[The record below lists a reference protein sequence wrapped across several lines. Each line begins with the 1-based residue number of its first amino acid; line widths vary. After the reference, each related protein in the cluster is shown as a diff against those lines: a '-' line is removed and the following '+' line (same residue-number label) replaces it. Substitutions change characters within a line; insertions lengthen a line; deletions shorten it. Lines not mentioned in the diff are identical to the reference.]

1 MSNIKKIS
9 VGQDSLVSYVE
20 ITLNSNGKWTSEYTL
35 DEIKTLYES
44 GSEIILVLQD
54 GETVHCSEIYFQ
66 WESIVRWVYQMQE

>member
-20 ITLNSNGKWTSEYTL
+20 IILNSNGTWTSEYTL
-35 DEIKTLYES
+35 NEIKTLYES
-44 GSEIILVLQD
+44 GSEIILVLQG

-66 WESIVRWVYQMQE
+66 

>member
-20 ITLNSNGKWTSEYTL
+20 ITLNSNRKWTSEYTL

-44 GSEIILVLQD
+44 GSEIILILQN
-54 GETVHCSEIYFQ
+54 GVTVHCSEIYFQ
-66 WESIVRWVYQMQE
+66 

>member
-1 MSNIKKIS
+1 MSNIKKIA

-20 ITLNSNGKWTSEYTL
+20 ITLNSNGTWTSEYTL

-54 GETVHCSEIYFQ
+54 GVTVHCSEIYFQ
-66 WESIVRWVYQMQE
+66 EESITQ

>member
-20 ITLNSNGKWTSEYTL
+20 INLNNNGKWTSEYTL

-44 GSEIILVLQD
+44 GSEIILVLQS

-66 WESIVRWVYQMQE
+66 

>member
-20 ITLNSNGKWTSEYTL
+20 IALNSNGKWASEYTL

-44 GSEIILVLQD
+44 GSEIILVLQN
-54 GETVHCSEIYFQ
+54 GVTVHCSEIYFQ
-66 WESIVRWVYQMQE
+66 

>member
-20 ITLNSNGKWTSEYTL
+20 INLNSNGKWTSEYTL

-44 GSEIILVLQD
+44 GSEIILVLQN
-54 GETVHCSEIYFQ
+54 GVAVHCSEIYFQ
-66 WESIVRWVYQMQE
+66 

>member
-20 ITLNSNGKWTSEYTL
+20 ITLNSNGTWTSEYTL

-54 GETVHCSEIYFQ
+54 GVTVHCSEIYFQ
-66 WESIVRWVYQMQE
+66 